1 MSTEPLVS
9 IIVTT
14 LNNTKTLGACLQSIA
29 AQTYGNFELVVVDN
43 NSTDDTLEIARKY
56 TPNVYTK
63 GPERSAQRN
72 YAVDVSRGK
81 YVFIVDSD
89 MELTKNV
96 VKSCVNCIE
105 GDPNVKAVII
115 PEESFGTGFWA
126 QCKRLERS
134 FYVGQDA
141 IEAARFF
148 PKDLYQEVGGYDARI
163 VGGEDWHLSDRIR
176 ARGTIGR
183 VNQYIMHNEGR
194 LNLHSAMRKKFYYV
208 QGFMTFF
215 DDAAAKQQAASSSK
229 SDRKSPASSAL
240 YYYKLYLSKPFK
252 LFKNPFYGVGVL
264 VLKTA
269 EFAAATFGLLAA
281 KLKKPKT
288 TNA

>member
-1 MSTEPLVS
+1 MKPPLVS
-9 IIVTT
+9 VIVTT
-14 LNNTKTLGACLQSIA
+14 LNNTTTLDACLRSIT
-29 AQTYGNFELVVVDN
+29 AQTYENFELVVVDN
-43 NSTDDTLEIARKY
+43 NSTDDTLAIARKY
-56 TPNVYTK
+56 TPHVYTK

-72 YAVDVSRGK
+72 YAVEVSKGK
-81 YVFIVDSD
+81 YIFIIDSD

-105 GDPNVKAVII
+105 SDPEVKAVII
-115 PEESFGTGFWA
+115 PEESFGIGFWA
-126 QCKRLERS
+126 QVKKLERS

-148 PKDLYQEVGGYDARI
+148 PKDLYQEIGGYDEKI
-163 VGGEDWHLSDRIR
+163 VGGEDWHLTDRIR
-176 ARGTIGR
+176 EYGRIGR
-183 VNQYIMHNEGR
+183 VNQYIMHNEGHFTLR
-194 LNLHSAMRKKFYYV
+194 TAIRKKFYYV

-215 DDAAAKQQAASSSK
+215 DDAEKKQSN
-229 SDRKSPASSAL
+229 RKSPASSAL

-269 EFAAATFGLLAA
+269 EFAAAALGLVAA
-281 KLKKPKT
+281 KLKKTKP

>member
-1 MSTEPLVS
+1 MKPPLVS
-9 IIVTT
+9 VIVTT
-14 LNNTKTLGACLQSIA
+14 FNNTATLDACLQSIA
-29 AQTYGNFELVVVDN
+29 AQTYENFELVVVDN
-43 NSTDDTLEIARKY
+43 NSTDNTLEIARRY

-72 YAVDVSRGK
+72 FAVEVSKGT
-81 YVFIVDSD
+81 YVFIIDSD

-105 GDPNVKAVII
+105 GDPNVKAVIV
-115 PEESFGTGFWA
+115 PEESFGVGFWA
-126 QCKRLERS
+126 QCKKLERS

-148 PKDLYQEVGGYDARI
+148 PKDLYQRLGGYDEKI
-163 VGGEDWHLSDRIR
+163 VGGEDWHLTDRIR
-176 ARGTIGR
+176 EQGAIGR
-183 VNQYIMHNEGR
+183 VNQYIMHNEGHFTLR
-194 LNLHSAMRKKFYYV
+194 TAMRKKFYYV
-208 QGFMTFF
+208 QGFMTFY
-215 DDAAAKQQAASSSK
+215 DNAKEKKQ

-240 YYYKLYLSKPFK
+240 YYYKLYLSKPGK
-252 LFKNPFYGVGVL
+252 LFKNPFYGFGVL

-269 EFAAATFGLLAA
+269 EFAAAAFGLIAA
-281 KLKKPKT
+281 KLKKPKP